1 VITSKTNSRV
11 RYARSL
17 QRRPV
22 RRRERRFVVEGVR
35 LIEEMVLA
43 GQEPALFFCTE
54 DSQSNPRAQALVGA
68 LLSSGREAVTV
79 SDEVMR
85 FLSDTETPQGVLA
98 VAAFP
103 EVGVAAS
110 GLTLIVDG
118 VRDPGNLGTLL
129 RTAQA
134 AGVAQV
140 VTLRGTVDVF
150 SPKVV
155 RGAMGAH
162 FRVPITWDRSWEEV
176 ERMVGQSQVLLADPT
191 GGVPYYQVDWT
202 IPTALIVG
210 SEAHGAGRKGRQ
222 LASGMVTIPMQGEAE
237 SLNVGVAAGVMLFEA
252 SRQQR
257 AVGSKGEGGEG
268 TPRAG
273 RAKRVDPSAAS

>member
-1 VITSKTNSRV
+1 MITSKTNSKV

-17 QRRPV
+17 QRRVV
-22 RRRERRFVVEGVR
+22 RHRERRFLVEGVR
-35 LIEEMVLA
+35 LVEEMMKA
-43 GQEPALFFCTE
+43 GQKPALFFCTE
-54 DSQSNPRAQALVGA
+54 DSAANPRARALVEA
-68 LLSSGREAVTV
+68 LVSSGSEVATV

-98 VAAFP
+98 VTPFP
-103 EVGVAAS
+103 EVEVAEA
-110 GLTLIVDG
+110 GLSLIVDG
-118 VRDPGNLGTLL
+118 VRDPGNLGTIL

-134 AGVAQV
+134 AGVGLV

-162 FRVPITWDRSWEEV
+162 FRLPILWDRGWEEV
-176 ERMVGQSQVLLADPT
+176 ESLVGQSQVVLADPT

-222 LASGMVTIPMQGEAE
+222 LASGMVTIPMRGDVE
-237 SLNVGVAAGVMLFEA
+237 SLNVGVAASVMLFEA
-252 SRQQR
+252 ARQR
-257 AVGSKGEGGEG
+257 
-268 TPRAG
+268 
-273 RAKRVDPSAAS
+273 SAAGVED